1 MQDSWNRQVVGIILR
16 QQRGERAASAPER
29 AKRPAELDDHEKS
42 EKCIGGKQRLVM
54 SSKISSCQCVQ
65 LNTTINLF

>member
-42 EKCIGGKQRLVM
+42 EKRRWK
-54 SSKISSCQCVQ
+54 
-65 LNTTINLF
+65 TTIGYVLKDIIMSVRST